1 MQIMPGRRAFLR
13 RRHVAERRSAGGD
26 KFEKHQRQGDFA
38 WGYGGDIASG
48 NVSTPQRK
56 ADKTPAAVTAE
67 TPKLGLEITAALC
80 ASQKRGRINRRDGL
94 LGRRRARSPIIFA
107 GTIYL
112 MRPLSLSDLSF
123 WLYPSN

>member
-1 MQIMPGRRAFLR
+1 MPGRRAFLR

-26 KFEKHQRQGDFA
+26 KFEKTSATRGFA

-67 TPKLGLEITAALC
+67 TPQLGLEITSIRCLNDIPVAA
-80 ASQKRGRINRRDGL
+80 SINRAERAVGVLPDQRYVITEGD
-94 LGRRRARSPIIFA
+94 ARSDCQ
-107 GTIYL
+107 G
-112 MRPLSLSDLSF
+112 
-123 WLYPSN
+123 